1 MSELGVREKL
11 AIGLTHSREEAMSL
25 GDDLLVYLLTM
36 ALSRVQKKSNAVREP
51 AQGAPAA
58 ASPSP
63 PRSAQVYDLPNGPTE
78 TILTSLFTA
87 LSQFRNDVHH
97 GGAKRRIADS

>member
-1 MSELGVREKL
+1 
-11 AIGLTHSREEAMSL
+11 MSL
-25 GDDLLVYLLTM
+25 GDDLLVYLLTI
-36 ALSRVQKKSNAVREP
+36 ALSHVRKKSNGVRET
-51 AQGAPAA
+51 AQGALAPAA

-87 LSQFRNDVHH
+87 LSQFRNEVHYS
-97 GGAKRRIADS
+97 GAERRIADSQEGVY